1 MDSVT
6 GKLVTPLGDR
16 LADEH
21 FNCMLDAI
29 GQWKRNTK
37 SGDCS
42 LLSKIS
48 LKFLKKICFFR
59 SINEP

>member
-1 MDSVT
+1 MYVFRSLSDECPLLDAVT
-6 GKLVTPLGDR
+6 GKLVSPLADR

-42 LLSKIS
+42 LLSKD
-48 LKFLKKICFFR
+48 
-59 SINEP
+59 